1 MLMSFIECSF
11 SFSVFFY
18 QVHYQYS
25 TFVLYHIIQHEFC
38 HFFGR
43 AIMHIPSNQKV
54 YDLEQ
59 PRYFGA
65 PIFPSHAPGYF
76 YTLHRHHERDAGEA
90 RTSASGFM
98 YTAEHSGTHID
109 ALCHQAEDLHL
120 YGGREVDASIQTP
133 FGFTELGVET
143 IAPLITRGVLLD
155 IARYRA
161 VDRIGA
167 GNPIKHDE
175 LEAAAQKQGVSIGEG
190 DVVLV
195 RTGNGAL
202 WQDPTMYLQAGGVS
216 GNVSRWLANRGVK
229 AVGADNMAWDEVGVV
244 DADLKVTLPGHL
256 ILLVRH
262 GIYII
267 ENLFLEELARD
278 QRYEFTFIC
287 LPLKLRGATG
297 SPVRPVAIVS

>member
-1 MLMSFIECSF
+1 MQIS
-11 SFSVFFY
+11 
-18 QVHYQYS
+18 
-25 TFVLYHIIQHEFC
+25 
-38 HFFGR
+38 
-43 AIMHIPSNQKV
+43 SNQRV

-65 PIFPSHAPGYF
+65 PIHPAHAPGYF
-76 YTLHRHHERDAGEA
+76 YTLHRRHERGVGEV
-90 RTSASGFM
+90 RTGASGFM
-98 YTAEHSGTHID
+98 YTTEHSGTHID

-120 YGGREVDASIQTP
+120 YGGREVDASVQTAY
-133 FGFTELGVET
+133 GFTELGVET

-155 IARYRA
+155 VARYRA

-167 GNPIKHDE
+167 GNPIRHDE
-175 LEAAAQKQGVSIGEG
+175 LEAVAQKQGVQVSEG

-202 WQDPTMYLQAGGVS
+202 WEEPTVYLQAGGVS
-216 GNVSRWLANRGVK
+216 SSGSQWLANRAVRE
-229 AVGADNMAWDEVGVV
+229 VGADNMAWDEVGLL
-244 DADLKVTLPGHL
+244 DHDLKVTLPGHV
-256 ILLVRH
+256 ILLVRS

-278 QRYEFTFIC
+278 QCYEFTFVC

-297 SPVRPVAIVS
+297 SPVRPVAVVS

>member
-1 MLMSFIECSF
+1 MN
-11 SFSVFFY
+11 
-18 QVHYQYS
+18 
-25 TFVLYHIIQHEFC
+25 
-38 HFFGR
+38 
-43 AIMHIPSNQKV
+43 IPSNARM

-65 PIFPSHAPGYF
+65 PIHPSHAPGYF
-76 YTLHRHHERDAGEA
+76 YTLHRHHERGMGEA

-120 YGGREVDASIQTP
+120 YGGREVDASMQTSS
-133 FGFTELGVET
+133 GFTELGAET

-155 IARYRA
+155 MARHRG
-161 VDRIGA
+161 VDLIGP
-167 GNPIKHDE
+167 GNPIKQDE
-175 LEAAAQKQGVSIGEG
+175 LEAAAQNQGVTVGEG
-190 DVVLV
+190 DVVLL

-202 WQDPTMYLQAGGVS
+202 WQEPAVYLQAGGVS
-216 GNVSRWLANRGVK
+216 GGASSWLAGRGVR
-229 AVGADNMAWDEVGVV
+229 AVGADNVAWDEVGVV
-244 DADLKVTLPGHL
+244 DPDLKVTLPGHL
-256 ILLVRH
+256 ILLVRN

-278 QRYEFTFIC
+278 QCYEFTFIC

-297 SPVRPVAIVS
+297 SPVRPIAIAHGG